1 MLEYQTV
8 PKSPQLNP
16 AMACSWLC
24 KVCRGLM
31 SSLGGCPP
39 YVGTSLWAASNV
51 WLLHITVGAG
61 LGMGGG
67 FGEWSNGN
75 SHGRD

>member
-1 MLEYQTV
+1 MLVYQTV
-8 PKSPQLNP
+8 PTSPLLNP

-24 KVCRGLM
+24 KVYHGL

-39 YVGTSLWAASNV
+39 YVGTSLWAASDV

-61 LGMGGG
+61 LGVWGRG
-67 FGEWSNGN
+67 FGAWSNGN
-75 SHGRD
+75 SHGRN

>member
-1 MLEYQTV
+1 MLVYQTV

-16 AMACSWLC
+16 AMASAWLY
-24 KVCRGLM
+24 KVCCALM

-39 YVGTSLWAASNV
+39 YVGTSLWAAPNV

-61 LGMGGG
+61 
-67 FGEWSNGN
+67 FGEG
-75 SHGRD
+75 GRVWRMEQWEFTWL